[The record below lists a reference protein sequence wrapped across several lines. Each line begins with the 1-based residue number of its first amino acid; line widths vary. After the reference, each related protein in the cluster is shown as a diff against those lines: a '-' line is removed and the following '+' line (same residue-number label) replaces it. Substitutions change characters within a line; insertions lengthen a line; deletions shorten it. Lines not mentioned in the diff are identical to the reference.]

1 MMNAHKTKNGLY
13 GILSKGYKCSGS
25 STKTEIGTEN
35 VL

>member
-1 MMNAHKTKNGLY
+1 MINAHATKNGLY
-13 GILSKGYKCSGS
+13 GIFSKGYKRSGS